1 MAEESL
7 TALLGV
13 AGTVIVG
20 LITLVG
26 IMWRQQRRNNQDTN
40 PDSHDNPVD
49 LTSIHARFDRLEDTL
64 NAVRDNSTAIRAI
77 LERRT

>member
-1 MAEESL
+1 MIAEDSL
-7 TALLGV
+7 VALLGV

-20 LITLVG
+20 LIALVG
-26 IMWRQQRRNNQDTN
+26 IMWRQQRSNGN
-40 PDSHDNPVD
+40 PGHPVSVD
-49 LTSIHARFDRLEDTL
+49 LTSVHARFDRLESTL